1 MPTGPAPT
9 QPAITSGTEGSPVA
23 SGTPVAS
30 TTSLLEANS
39 AVKRD
44 TGLGAAFVAFVVAAI
59 LQMRYDVD
67 IKYHD
72 ALFMDI
78 HEF

>member
-1 MPTGPAPT
+1 MMPPPVGTQSSPGGESPMPTGPAPT

-59 LQMRYDVD
+59 L
-67 IKYHD
+67 
-72 ALFMDI
+72 
-78 HEF
+78 